1 ASSHVTP
8 ATTTR
13 LLLDV
18 EPDSTRAF
26 PPNVSP
32 RRRHTSALARPP
44 SGGAAT
50 RTRRAPPW
58 RPLISL
64 RDAPGTT
71 QHSTTTPSGWGPR
84 KGGALTGLPSGL
96 GLLVLAHLAGQLLG
110 GPGRL
115 LASSLGQGG
124 AVGEEG
130 DPIVEDLEETAMDAD
145 RGAPA
150 FLRVDHDR
158 ARLQGGHD
166 RLVVGEDA
174 DLAFGGAGDQEGRL
188 ARPHR
193 LLGGDDVHV
202 EGLRH

>member
-1 ASSHVTP
+1 GAPRRLDGLTLCQYPATISAASSRVTP
-8 ATTTR
+8 VTRIR
-13 LLLDV
+13 LLRDV
-18 EPDSTRAF
+18 VPDSTRAF
-26 PPNVSP
+26 PPRVLSSS
-32 RRRHTSALARPP
+32 RHTSALARPP
-44 SGGAAT
+44 SGGDAT
-50 RTRRAPPW
+50 RTRKASPW

-71 QHSTTTPSGWGPR
+71 QHATTTPSGWGLR

-150 FLRVDHDR
+150 FLRV
-158 ARLQGGHD
+158 
-166 RLVVGEDA
+166 
-174 DLAFGGAGDQEGRL
+174 
-188 ARPHR
+188 
-193 LLGGDDVHV
+193 
-202 EGLRH
+202 